1 MAFEILSDW
10 RMERSGGADEN
21 DGNARWK
28 VDGFAHPYD
37 DDVAK

>member
-1 MAFEILSDW
+1 MAFELLFDW
-10 RMERSGGADEN
+10 RMERNGGADEN

-28 VDGFAHPYD
+28 ADGFAYPYD